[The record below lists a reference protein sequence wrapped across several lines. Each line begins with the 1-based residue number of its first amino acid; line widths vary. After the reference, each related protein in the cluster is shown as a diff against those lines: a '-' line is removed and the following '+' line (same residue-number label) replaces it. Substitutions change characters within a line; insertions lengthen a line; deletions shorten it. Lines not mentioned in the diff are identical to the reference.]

1 VTNLNRNKLFNDT
14 PEFADEP
21 DELKNDYIVETGKA
35 YGADLQMK
43 YEKGQTFVWFVYS
56 YTYVDRFDG
65 IQTYN
70 PVWDRRHNLNAVI
83 SQSFGK
89 FDSWKVNIRWN
100 YGSGFPYTQTQGFYG
115 GVPFDGDINTNV
127 TTSNASLQTIF
138 GPINNGRLPDY
149 HRLDIGITKDWR
161 FDENKT
167 LQLDLSLTNTY
178 DRENIFYFDRVRYE
192 RVNQLPFLPSA
203 GISFKF

>member
-1 VTNLNRNKLFNDT
+1 MCIR
-14 PEFADEP
+14 
-21 DELKNDYIVETGKA
+21 
-35 YGADLQMK
+35 
-43 YEKGQTFVWFVYS
+43 
-56 YTYVDRFDG
+56 
-65 IQTYN
+65 
-70 PVWDRRHNLNAVI
+70 
-83 SQSFGK
+83 
-89 FDSWKVNIRWN
+89 DS
-100 YGSGFPYTQTQGFYG
+100 PYTQTQGFYG

-127 TTSNASLQTIF
+127 NTSNASLQTIF

-161 FDENKT
+161 FDENKS

-178 DRENIFYFDRVRYE
+178 DRENIFYFDRVRYQ